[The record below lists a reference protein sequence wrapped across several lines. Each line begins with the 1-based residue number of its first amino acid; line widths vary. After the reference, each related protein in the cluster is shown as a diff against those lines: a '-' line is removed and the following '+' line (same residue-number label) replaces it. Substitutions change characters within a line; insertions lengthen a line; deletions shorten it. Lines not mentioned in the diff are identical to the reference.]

1 MFSVMRLKKKMKK
14 RRKMSWGALT
24 MTFILRLRGVWLAL
38 EKKWRIVA
46 LKESSARSG
55 GVGKD

>member
-38 EKKWRIVA
+38 EKN
-46 LKESSARSG
+46 G
-55 GVGKD
+55 GLSH